1 MRWRSR
7 TLVFVVVACGIMSAA
22 RSVRA
27 DNVDSLVDQLKSD
40 DSDKVRLSAA
50 LNLAKL
56 GDTRAKVILAM
67 SKALLNDSDK
77 DVRGA
82 CAVGL
87 GKLVNSSTKSSIKGL
102 VVANLKQAVANDASD
117 FVKKSAQGA
126 LSEITGDAGSSTST
140 GNTGTVSGGG
150 GGIYVNVGPMA
161 SKTGSG
167 QDDKLRA
174 LMFKVAQ
181 DTMSK
186 TAAHMTMS
194 WPGGSPSKAALAAK
208 GVAGFYIDGTLNTLA
223 VKTSGGGSTIS
234 CKVSMLLAD
243 FPDKNMFGFLNGGAS
258 VTAGASQ
265 SDQALAGQDCVQAVV
280 ENLISNKIVPTI
292 CSKAGGTCP

>member
-1 MRWRSR
+1 
-7 TLVFVVVACGIMSAA
+7 VKVV
-22 RSVRA
+22 
-27 DNVDSLVDQLKSD
+27 
-40 DSDKVRLSAA
+40 
-50 LNLAKL
+50 L
-56 GDTRAKVILAM
+56 GM

-87 GKLVNSSTKSSIKGL
+87 GKLVNASTKSSIKGL
-102 VVANLKQAVANDASD
+102 VVANLKQAAANDSSD
-117 FVKKSAQGA
+117 FVKQQAQAAVSA
-126 LSEITGDAGSSTST
+126 ITGEAGSTPST
-140 GNTGTVSGGG
+140 GNTGTVSGGS

-174 LMFKVAQ
+174 LMVKVAQ
-181 DTMSK
+181 QTMAK
-186 TAAHMTMS
+186 TAAHMTTA

-223 VKTSGGGSTIS
+223 VKTSGGGATIS

-258 VTAGASQ
+258 VTSSASQ
-265 SDQALAGQDCVQAVV
+265 SDQAMASQDCVQAVV